1 MRLPGILF
9 EVRWVR
15 VFFEMRVKLSENPN
29 YLNLLENGRLKDIVK
44 EAKKHLAGCNL
55 CPRACN
61 INRKEKLGFCGASDK
76 IVVSSY
82 GPHFGE
88 ETVLVGNRGS
98 GTIFFGYCNMRCV
111 FCQNWELSF
120 YGEGKVITNE
130 ELANIMLLIQNSYN
144 CHNINLVTPTHF
156 VPNILEALYI
166 AAHKGL
172 KLPLVYN
179 CGGYEKMQTL
189 QLLDGVIDIYMPDF
203 KYYNAMR
210 GKKYSKVKDYP
221 EKVKLAL
228 KEMDRQV
235 GGLKTDENGIAYRG
249 LIIRHL
255 VIPGGIQD
263 TKDILTFIKEEL
275 SPDCLVNLMDQYH
288 PAHKAFECEEISKAL
303 STREFKE
310 AYLFAKSLGLRLA
323 E

>member
-1 MRLPGILF
+1 MT
-9 EVRWVR
+9 
-15 VFFEMRVKLSENPN
+15 MKLNKDPN
-29 YLNLLENGRLKDIVK
+29 YLNLLKNGKLHNIVK
-44 EAKKHLAGCNL
+44 EAKRHLTECNL
-55 CPRACN
+55 CPHDCN
-61 INRKEKLGFCGASDK
+61 INRKEKPGFCGASDK
-76 IVVSSY
+76 VVVSSY

-88 ETVLVGNRGS
+88 EAVLVGKRGS

-120 YGEGKVITNE
+120 GGEGKAISNE
-130 ELANIMLLIQNSYN
+130 ELADIMLLIQNHYN

-166 AAHKGL
+166 AANKGL

-179 CGGYEKMQTL
+179 CGGYEKIRTL
-189 QLLDGVIDIYMPDF
+189 KMLDGVIDIYMPDF
-203 KYYNAMR
+203 KYNMTIC
-210 GKKYSKVKDYP
+210 GQKYSKVKDYP
-221 EKVKLAL
+221 EIVKSVL

-255 VIPGGIQD
+255 VMPGGLED
-263 TKDILTFIKEEL
+263 TKEILTFIKKEL
-275 SPDCLVNLMDQYH
+275 SSGCLVNLMDQYY
-288 PAHKAFECEEISKAL
+288 PAHKAYDYEEISRPL
-303 STREFKE
+303 SMKE
-310 AYLFAKSLGLRLA
+310 YKKAYLFAKSLGLRLA